1 MKLVKT
7 LFSAGIL
14 LIAATQVQAQSKDKE
29 TKKLDNPVKCA
40 NLKEGKFL
48 NPNYPESIWYMTIK
62 DNIQTEYLNN
72 GKDFIK
78 STVVFLDDCN
88 YKRIVMEKS
97 DKNDPAQ
104 VGDVFNNKI
113 VATQDNLL
121 KVNTTFEGS
130 QFDVVY
136 VKVK

>member
-1 MKLVKT
+1 MNFLKI
-7 LFSAGIL
+7 FSAAIL
-14 LIAATQVQAQSKDKE
+14 LTAAIQIEAQATGQ
-29 TKKLDNPVKCA
+29 KKLDNPPKCA
-40 NLKEGKFL
+40 NIKEGKFVR
-48 NPNYPESIWYMTIK
+48 PNYPEGIWHMTIK

-72 GKDFIK
+72 GKDYIK
-78 STVVFLDDCN
+78 STLVFVDDCN
-88 YKRIVMEKS
+88 YKAIVMEKS

-104 VGDVFNNKI
+104 IGDVFNNKI

-121 KVNTTFEGS
+121 KVNTKIEGT

>member
-1 MKLVKT
+1 MNFLKI
-7 LFSAGIL
+7 FSAAIL
-14 LIAATQVQAQSKDKE
+14 LTAAIQIEAQATGQ
-29 TKKLDNPVKCA
+29 KKPDNPPKCA
-40 NLKEGKFL
+40 NIKEGKFVR
-48 NPNYPESIWYMTIK
+48 PNYPEGIWHMTIK

-72 GKDFIK
+72 GKDYIK
-78 STVVFLDDCN
+78 STLVFVDDCN
-88 YKRIVMEKS
+88 YKAIVMEKS

-104 VGDVFNNKI
+104 IGDVFNNKI

-121 KVNTTFEGS
+121 KVNTKIEGT

>member
-1 MKLVKT
+1 MNLLKI
-7 LFSAGIL
+7 FSAGML
-14 LIAATQVQAQSKDKE
+14 LTAAIQIQAQTTE
-29 TKKLDNPVKCA
+29 QKKPDNPAKCA
-40 NLKEGKFL
+40 NIKEGKFIRA
-48 NPNYPESIWYMTIK
+48 NYPESIWNMTIK
-62 DNIQTEYLNN
+62 DNVQTEYFNN

-78 STVVFLDDCN
+78 STLVFIDDCN
-88 YKRIVMEKS
+88 YKAIVMEKS

-121 KVNTTFEGS
+121 KVNTKIEGTS
-130 QFDVVY
+130 FDVVY

>member
-1 MKLVKT
+1 MNLLK
-7 LFSAGIL
+7 LFSVGIL
-14 LIAATQVQAQSKDKE
+14 LMTAIQIQAQTTE
-29 TKKLDNPVKCA
+29 QKKPDNLAKCA
-40 NLKEGKFL
+40 NIREGKFVRA
-48 NPNYPESIWYMTIK
+48 NYPEGIWYMTIK
-62 DNIQTEYLNN
+62 DNVQTEYFNN

-78 STVVFLDDCN
+78 STLVFIDDCN
-88 YKRIVMEKS
+88 YKAIVMEKS

-121 KVNTTFEGS
+121 KVNTKIEGTS
-130 QFDVVY
+130 FDVVY